1 MTTYH
6 TANFYMDSRYVL
18 ISYTVI
24 PRDAKVTHIRGW
36 RDSPNAT
43 QYNESIG
50 FKNNIKTNDLQ
61 TAKLILNTKNKT
73 IEKNSF
79 GQIVSYDQ
87 ALEYLKKHYPKYFA
101 DA

>member
-1 MTTYH
+1 
-6 TANFYMDSRYVL
+6 MDSRYVL
-18 ISYTVI
+18 ITYAVI
-24 PRDAKVTHIRGW
+24 PRDNKITGIKGW
-36 RDSPNAT
+36 RDIPNAT
-43 QYNESIG
+43 QFNESIG

-61 TAKLILNTKNKT
+61 TAKMILDTRNKT

-87 ALEYLKKHYPKYFA
+87 AMEYLKKHYPKYFA

>member
-1 MTTYH
+1 MHSKFIIVTYTT
-6 TANFYMDSRYVL
+6 
-18 ISYTVI
+18 I
-24 PRDAKVTHIRGW
+24 PRDNNVTHIKGW
-36 RDSPNAT
+36 RDTPNAT

-50 FKNNIKTNDLQ
+50 FKNNLTTNDLQ
-61 TAKLILNTKNKT
+61 TSKLILNTRNKT

>member
-1 MTTYH
+1 MRSK
-6 TANFYMDSRYVL
+6 FIIV
-18 ISYTVI
+18 SYSTI
-24 PRDAKVTHIRGW
+24 PRDTHVTHIRGW
-36 RDSPNAT
+36 RDTPNAT
-43 QYNESIG
+43 QYNENIG
-50 FKNNIKTNDLQ
+50 FKNNISMNDLQ

-87 ALEYLKKHYPKYFA
+87 ALEYLKKHYPKYFV